1 MKNYSEYTIEE
12 LKSMIEEQR
21 ELIQIR
27 ECGNDFYYSSGQYD
41 EDEKKISDIEF
52 EIYFRETISEGDI
65 NKIKHLSCLCKLR
78 RLYDYEKLCNEKIKE
93 LEDGK

>member
-21 ELIQIR
+21 ELIHIR

-41 EDEKKISDIEF
+41 EDKKKKLKQLVSPFI
-52 EIYFRETISEGDI
+52 
-65 NKIKHLSCLCKLR
+65 LR
-78 RLYDYEKLCNEKIKE
+78 RNKKDYPNLVKLLDNSVN
-93 LEDGK
+93 LD

>member
-41 EDEKKISDIEF
+41 EDKKKISDIEF

-65 NKIKHLSCLCKLR
+65 NKLKDLSFLCKLR
-78 RLYDYEKLCNEKIKE
+78 KLYEYEKLCNEKIGE
-93 LEDGK
+93 MEND